1 MKPANLYTEA
11 PFNPDSEYF
20 EQLVEHSNF
29 KLERIVSHGHR
40 TPEGEWYDQA
50 RDEWVVLLSG
60 KATLIVEDKEIEMTP
75 GSHLL
80 IPAHVKHRVEWTEET
95 CETVWLALHAEPAN
109 T

>member
-1 MKPANLYTEA
+1 MKPANLFTEA

-20 EQLVEHSNF
+20 EQLVERSNF

-40 TPEGEWYDQA
+40 TPEGEWYDQE

-60 KATLIVEDKEIEMTP
+60 KATLIVEDKEVEMTP
-75 GSHLL
+75 GSYLL

-95 CETVWLALHAEPAN
+95 CETVWLALHTEPAD